1 METSLTERKLEA
13 SMSQEGQKFINILEE
28 GTKLRN
34 DHYQVPLPFKDPCV
48 NLPNNRYQARQILSD
63 LERKF
68 SKNDQFKEDCIR
80 FMKDINTAASG
91 KT

>member
-1 METSLTERKLEA
+1 
-13 SMSQEGQKFINILEE
+13 MSQEGQKFINILEE

-48 NLPNNRYQARQILSD
+48 NLPNNRYQARHILSD